1 MGKISLIIQREYLTR
16 VRKRSFIIM
25 TILGPL
31 LMAGVAI
38 VPVWLASAN
47 ESVRSIVVL
56 DETGMMDYQ
65 LQSNPTIQFSYSHV
79 SLEDA
84 KRNLEKSDNYA
95 LVYIPKAQDDNL
107 IVTQRSIKL
116 YSTNQVSLNVK
127 IYIENQLEKQ
137 LERAMLKANGVDK
150 DLVSS
155 IEKTV
160 KVSIQNVDLNHKDAK
175 DKSNDVEVSTAL
187 GAFAGILIY
196 FFIFLFGSQ
205 VMRGVIEE
213 KSNRIVELIISSVK
227 PFQLMMGKIIGIAL
241 VGLTQFL
248 LWVILTASI
257 YTVFLNTVVKEK
269 FSADKIEML
278 MKKSPDGTAVEDIDQ
293 LIENQMVI
301 ERINQINWALIIPCF
316 IFYFLGGYLLYG
328 AMFAAVGGAVDNDA
342 DTQQFVLPITIPLI
356 FSFVM
361 AQTVLNDP
369 TGVMARWLSI
379 IPLTSPIVM
388 MVRLPFHVPVWEL
401 VLSMVMLILGFI
413 FTTWIAGKIYRTGI
427 LMYGKRVTW
436 REMARWLR
444 Y

>member
-79 SLEDA
+79 SLDEA
-84 KRNLEKSDNYA
+84 KRNLEKSGNYA

-116 YSTNQVSLNVK
+116 YSPNQVSLNVK

-227 PFQLMMGKIIGIAL
+227 PFELMMGKIIGIAL

-401 VLSMVMLILGFI
+401 VLSMVMLVLGFI

>member
-79 SLEDA
+79 SLEEA

-137 LERAMLKANGVDK
+137 LERTMLKANGVDK

-160 KVSIQNVDLNHKDAK
+160 KVSIQNVDLSQKDNK

-293 LIENQMVI
+293 LIENQMVV
-301 ERINQINWALIIPCF
+301 ERINQINWLLIIPCF

-328 AMFAAVGGAVDNDA
+328 AMFAAVGAAVDNDA

-388 MVRLPFHVPVWEL
+388 MVRLPFQVPVWEL
-401 VLSMVMLILGFI
+401 VLSMVMLVLGFI

>member
-79 SLEDA
+79 SLDEA
-84 KRNLEKSDNYA
+84 KRNLEKSGNYA

-116 YSTNQVSLNVK
+116 YSPNQVSLNVK

-401 VLSMVMLILGFI
+401 VLSMVMLVLGFI

>member
-79 SLEDA
+79 SLDEA

-401 VLSMVMLILGFI
+401 VLSMVMLVLGFI

>member
-47 ESVRSIVVL
+47 ESIRSIVVL

-79 SLEDA
+79 SLDEA
-84 KRNLEKSDNYA
+84 KRNLEKSGNYA

-116 YSTNQVSLNVK
+116 YSPNQVSLNVK

-160 KVSIQNVDLNHKDAK
+160 KVSIQNVDLNQKDAK

-257 YTVFLNTVVKEK
+257 YTVFLNTVFKEK

-379 IPLTSPIVM
+379 FPLTSPIVM
-388 MVRLPFHVPVWEL
+388 MVRLPFQVPVWEL
-401 VLSMVMLILGFI
+401 ALSMFMLVLGFI

>member
-38 VPVWLASAN
+38 VPIWLASAN

-65 LQSNPTIQFSYSHV
+65 LQSSANIQFSYSHV
-79 SLEDA
+79 TLEDA
-84 KRNLEKSDNYA
+84 KRNLENSNSYA
-95 LVYIPKAQDDNL
+95 LVYIPKTQDDNL

-116 YSTNQVSLNVK
+116 YSSNQVSLNVK

-160 KVSIQNVDLNHKDAK
+160 KVSIQNVDLSHKDSK

-257 YTVFLNTVVKEK
+257 YTIFLNTVFKEK

-293 LIENQMVI
+293 LIENQLVI

-388 MVRLPFHVPVWEL
+388 MVRLPFQVPAWEL
-401 VLSMVMLILGFI
+401 VLSMVMLVLGFI

>member
-401 VLSMVMLILGFI
+401 VLSMVMLVLGFI

>member
-38 VPVWLASAN
+38 VPMWLANAN
-47 ESVRSIVVL
+47 ETVRSIVVL
-56 DETGMMDYQ
+56 DETGVVDYQ
-65 LQSNPTIQFSYSHV
+65 LKSNENIQFNYTHST
-79 SLEDA
+79 LEDA
-84 KRNLEKSDNYA
+84 KKNLDNSANYA
-95 LVYIPKAQDDNL
+95 LVYIPKGQDDNL
-107 IVTQRSIKL
+107 LLTQKSIKL
-116 YSTNQVSLNVK
+116 YSKEQVSLNVK
-127 IYIENQLEKQ
+127 TYIANQIEKQ
-137 LERAMLKANGVDK
+137 IERAMLKSSGVDK
-150 DLVSS
+150 DLVAS
-155 IEKTV
+155 IEKAVHVTISTV
-160 KVSIQNVDLNHKDAK
+160 TSDQKSKSDV
-175 DKSNDVEVSTAL
+175 SNDVEVSTIL
-187 GAFAGILIY
+187 GAISGFLIY
-196 FFIFLFGSQ
+196 FFIFFFGAQ

-213 KSNRIVELIISSVK
+213 KNNRIVEVIISSVK

-248 LWVILTASI
+248 LWVVLTGTLYS
-257 YTVFLNTVVKEK
+257 TFLNTVVKDK
-269 FSADKIEML
+269 YSAEKIEML
-278 MKKSPDGTAVEDIDQ
+278 KVKSPDGTAVENIDQ
-293 LIENQMVI
+293 ITENREVI
-301 ERINQINWALIIPCF
+301 DGINSVNWALIIPCF

-328 AMFAAVGGAVDNDA
+328 ALFAAVGGAVDTDS

-356 FSFVM
+356 FSFIM

-379 IPLTSPIVM
+379 IPFTSPIIM
-388 MVRLPFHVPVWEL
+388 MVRLPFQVPVWEL
-401 VLSMVMLILGFI
+401 VLSMVMLVLGFV
-413 FTTWIAGKIYRTGI
+413 FTTWMAGKVYRTGI

>member
-84 KRNLEKSDNYA
+84 KRNLEKSENYA

-401 VLSMVMLILGFI
+401 VLSMVMLVLGFI

>member
-79 SLEDA
+79 SLDEA
-84 KRNLEKSDNYA
+84 KRNLEKSGNYA

-116 YSTNQVSLNVK
+116 YSPNQVSLNVK

-227 PFQLMMGKIIGIAL
+227 PFELMMGKIIGIAL

-257 YTVFLNTVVKEK
+257 YNVFLKTVVKEK

-278 MKKSPDGTAVEDIDQ
+278 MKKSPDGTSVEDIDQ
-293 LIENQMVI
+293 LIENQLVI

-388 MVRLPFHVPVWEL
+388 MVRLPFQVPVWEL
-401 VLSMVMLILGFI
+401 ALSMFMLVLGFI